1 MSTTDKHALM
11 VQKQALEQQ
20 RMENTLALKELVS
33 ATRAYRFVGGLL
45 IETDAALL
53 RAELTDKQGS
63 IEARLHS
70 LAKLEKESKT

>member
-1 MSTTDKHALM
+1 MPRTSPTD
-11 VQKQALEQQ
+11 
-20 RMENTLALKELVS
+20 S
-33 ATRAYRFVGGLL
+33 AEEAYIEVPGSADVL